1 MGLAMSNETSVTQA
15 QLRAHAALQAGFA
28 RHPATRLLLAS
39 ILVAHIAV
47 GLVML
52 SRGRFTWIGVVV
64 APRGPRLLSRCGA
77 MNGELLDAGELWRT
91 VSMIFLHGDGTHIFL
106 NGIALFA
113 LGRLCEAVYGSV
125 RFTWL
130 FLLSGVGGGI
140 FSWLGGNDLSVGAS
154 GGIFGL
160 LGAAFIFGW
169 RHRADL
175 PEPTGAF
182 FRKNLA
188 PWIALNLF
196 IGIVVPFIDNLG
208 HTGGLVTGGILALV
222 LGNRVVPGQ
231 DTGPLAKGGMVLGI
245 LFLVGVAAIGV
256 GGKWL

>member
-1 MGLAMSNETSVTQA
+1 MSDQLTVTED
-15 QLRAHAALQAGFA
+15 QLRAHQALQAGLH
-28 RHPATRLLLAS
+28 RTPATRLWLAA
-39 ILVAHIAV
+39 IVIAHLAV

-52 SRGRFTWIGVVV
+52 SRGRFTWLGVVL

-77 MNGELLDAGELWRT
+77 MNADLLDAGELWRT

-130 FLLSGVGGGI
+130 FLLSGVGGGL
-140 FSWLGGNDLSVGAS
+140 FSWLGGNELSVGAS

-160 LGAAFIFGW
+160 LGAAFVFGW
-169 RHRADL
+169 RYRAAL
-175 PEPTGAF
+175 PKPTGDF

-196 IGIVVPFIDNLG
+196 IGVVIPFIDNLG
-208 HTGGLVTGGILALV
+208 HTGGLVTGGILALI
-222 LGNRVVPGQ
+222 LGNRVVPGE
-231 DTGPLAKGGMVLGI
+231 DTGPLAHGGMVLGI
-245 LFLVGVAAIGV
+245 LFLLGCAAIGV
-256 GGKWL
+256 AGKWL